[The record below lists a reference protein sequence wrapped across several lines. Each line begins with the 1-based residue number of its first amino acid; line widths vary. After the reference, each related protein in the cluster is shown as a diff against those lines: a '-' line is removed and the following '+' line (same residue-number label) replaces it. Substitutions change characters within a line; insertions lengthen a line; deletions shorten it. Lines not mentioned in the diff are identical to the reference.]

1 MMKWY
6 WREALWGLSLAA
18 CMLVAGCDKSD
29 NTQNMGVSRG
39 ASSVYDS
46 YDTESYN
53 PAAWPPAGF
62 TENPADQNTTF
73 PDTLATDVQVSA
85 ALPASFATHPTE
97 CDCLHFLRI
106 RHVHGPSNPSDAD
119 RVLIAQPGVLE
130 GASAFYNV
138 AANLVTRAYREKGK
152 FVEFWAV
159 DRRPNCLED
168 MNGLRLARSTGN
180 LHDMID
186 YYYRGKPYQGQYF
199 AGYLSPYQDAEWL
212 VDMGMEQT
220 VKDWNAII
228 TRGIPDQSVRQQKVY
243 LGGHSLGGFITG
255 AYACWDFDGDPSTTN
270 DAGYNQCAGFFGL
283 DTLVTPEPM
292 VKIMSG
298 STVDLSELLG
308 KIPDGVVNLMRKGWF
323 ERFVAVTGVIDPEIM
338 SLLTGLGYAATLK
351 PTEESDL
358 IAYMPDSFSA
368 TLSYRFY
375 HSRNLAAFLACTPSL
390 TRTRYTN
397 QALLAVFTD
406 DNAMPLSIVRSSTG
420 FFTGGAVAD
429 KNFPIPSSLAD
440 VLEQIPSLNS
450 ITGMLGGGNVAIATE
465 QGSENTAGPL
475 YGWLNYNQLD
485 GVTLPNASDG
495 EPYTSPDKEVTDI
508 NDFARSVGA
517 LPMDF
522 VEKYFPIRLALDSM
536 FGVDGT
542 VHTDGVSMRPVIDII
557 AGDGPNLGGDNNPP
571 GSPIIP
577 GYDHLDVLTAAP
589 VQNDGRP
596 EQVTT
601 NLLDFIFP

>member
-1 MMKWY
+1 MMRWH
-6 WREALWGLSLAA
+6 WRQKLIGLAMVA
-18 CMLVAGCDKSD
+18 CILLVGCNKSD
-29 NTQNMGVSRG
+29 EDQNAGKSQG
-39 ASSVYDS
+39 ASSAYDS
-46 YDTESYN
+46 SGADSYYSST
-53 PAAWPPAGF
+53 WPPVGF
-62 TENPADQNTTF
+62 MEDAADQNTTF
-73 PDTLATDVQVSA
+73 PDTIATDVQVSA

-106 RHVHGPSNPSDAD
+106 RHEMGPVNPSDAD

-138 AANLVTRAYREKGK
+138 GANLVTRAYREKGK
-152 FVEFWAV
+152 FVEFWAI

-186 YYYRGKPYQGQYF
+186 YYYRGKPYRGQYF

-255 AYACWDFDGDPSTTN
+255 AYACWDFDGDPSTTS

-283 DTLVTPEPM
+283 DTLVTPDPM

-298 STVDLSELLG
+298 SNVDLSKLLG
-308 KIPDGVVNLMRKGWF
+308 QIPDGVVNLMRKGWF
-323 ERFVAVTGVIDPEIM
+323 ERFVAVPGVIDPEIM
-338 SLLTGLGYAATLK
+338 SLLTGLGHAATAK
-351 PTEESDL
+351 PTQESDL
-358 IAYMPDSFSA
+358 IAYMPDSYSA

-375 HSRNLAAFLACTPSL
+375 HSRNLASFLACTPSL

-429 KNFPIPSSLAD
+429 KNFPIPSSLTQ
-440 VLEQIPSLNS
+440 VLEQIPSLNA
-450 ITGMLGGGNVAIATE
+450 ITGMLGGGGVAIATE
-465 QGSENTAGPL
+465 QGTADTPGPL
-475 YGWLNYNQLD
+475 YGWLNYNELHGATIPED
-485 GVTLPNASDG
+485 ANG
-495 EPYTSPDKEVTDI
+495 ELYTSPDKEVTDI

-522 VEKYFPIRLALDSM
+522 VEKYFPLRLALDSM
-536 FGVDGT
+536 FGVDGA
-542 VHTDGVSMRPVIDII
+542 VHTDGVSLRPVIDII
-557 AGDGPNLGGDNNPP
+557 AGDGPNLGGDNNPL

-589 VQNDGRP
+589 VQNDGQP

-601 NLLDFIFP
+601 HLLDFIFP